1 MRSRSQDKNM
11 IDQEDKMLGMEKILG
26 VDRLPPDIAK
36 ERFNRPDLNTMDE
49 LKSGVVWVQRD
60 RVFSRKLNFK
70 IQNLKPSRFFYDL
83 YTLL

>member
-1 MRSRSQDKNM
+1 M

>member
-1 MRSRSQDKNM
+1 M
-11 IDQEDKMLGMEKILG
+11 IDQEDKMSGMEKILG

>member
-1 MRSRSQDKNM
+1 M
-11 IDQEDKMLGMEKILG
+11 IDQEDKISGMEKILG

>member
-1 MRSRSQDKNM
+1 M
-11 IDQEDKMLGMEKILG
+11 IDQEDKMSGMEKILG

-36 ERFNRPDLNTMDE
+36 ERLNRPDLNTMDE

-70 IQNLKPSRFFYDL
+70 IQNLKPSRFFS
-83 YTLL
+83 